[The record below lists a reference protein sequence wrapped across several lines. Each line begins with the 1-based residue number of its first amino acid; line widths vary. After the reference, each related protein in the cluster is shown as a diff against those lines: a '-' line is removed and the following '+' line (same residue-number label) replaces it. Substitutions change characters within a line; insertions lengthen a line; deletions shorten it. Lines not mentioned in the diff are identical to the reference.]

1 MIILILFAFL
11 AGFVTVLSP
20 CILPVLPIV
29 LSGSIGGGHRKP
41 LGIVTGFILSFTF
54 FTLFLT
60 TIVKA
65 TGLSSDFLRT
75 ASVVV
80 ILLFGVSLLLPSF
93 QVLMEKLFTR
103 LSSFLPTGQRGT
115 GFGAGLLL
123 GLSLGLIWTPCVGP
137 IIASVITLAAT
148 SAVNSAAIFITLA
161 YSLGTAIPMLAITY
175 GGRRLLQKVPWLLR
189 STAKIQKVFG
199 VIMILTA
206 LAIFF
211 NLDRGFQSFILTK
224 FPQYGVGLTKIE
236 DNNLVAKALKQ
247 LRAPDTNEKDMGKPM
262 NEVSNNNNYP
272 LAPEIF
278 SGGQWFNSAPLTIAS
293 LRGKVIL
300 VDFWT
305 YSCINC
311 IRTLPYLKSWHEKYE
326 AKGLVVIGVH
336 SPEFEFEKD
345 AKNVQSAIADFE
357 LKYPIVQDNNFDTW
371 KAYQNQYWPA
381 KYLIDKYGKVRYT
394 HFGEGEY
401 DTTEAMIQ
409 KLLSENGEK
418 VSDKIEN
425 ADYSVEAVTP
435 ELYLGYERVEYL
447 ASPEKIEKDKPAVYS
462 LPQDLLL
469 NYFAFTGEL
478 SIQAQNINPSQNAT
492 LTLHFASKDVYLVM
506 RPAHGVKGM
515 VRVFLDGSLVNGESA
530 GEDVANG
537 VVHVTS
543 DRLYKLIKLEKAGEH
558 TLKLQFMDSN
568 IEAFAFTFG

>member
-1 MIILILFAFL
+1 MVVLILFAFL

-29 LSGSIGGGHRKP
+29 LSGSIGGGHKKP

-75 ASVVV
+75 SSVVI

-93 QVLMEKLFTR
+93 QAIMEKLFTR
-103 LSSFLPTGQRGT
+103 LSSFVPISQRGT

-148 SAVNSAAIFITLA
+148 STVNSAAVLITLS
-161 YSLGTAIPMLAITY
+161 YSLGTALPMLAITY
-175 GGRRLLQKVPWLLR
+175 GGRKLLLRVPWLLR

-199 VIMILTA
+199 VVMILTA

-211 NLDRGFQSFILTK
+211 NLDRTFQSFVLTK
-224 FPQYGVGLTKIE
+224 FPQYGIGLTRIE
-236 DNNLVAKALKQ
+236 DNNIVAKALRQ
-247 LRAPDTNEKDMGKPM
+247 LRAPDINERDMGKPM

-272 LAPEIF
+272 LAPEIQP
-278 SGGQWFNSAPLTIAS
+278 GGQWFNSAPLTIGS
-293 LRGKVIL
+293 LRGKVVL

-311 IRTLPYLKSWHEKYE
+311 IRTLPYIKNWYEKYE
-326 AKGLVVIGVH
+326 DKGLVVIGVH

-345 AKNVQSAIADFE
+345 PKNVQSAITDFE

-381 KYLIDKYGKVRYT
+381 KYLIDRYGKVRYT

-409 KLLSENGEK
+409 KLLSEDGQK
-418 VSDKIEN
+418 VDDKIEN
-425 ADYSVEAVTP
+425 ADYDVESVTP
-435 ELYLGYERVEYL
+435 ELYLGYERAQYL
-447 ASPEKIEKDKPAVYS
+447 ASPEKIAKEKSAMYS
-462 LPQDLLL
+462 TPQDLPL
-469 NYFAFTGEL
+469 NYFAFSGEL
-478 SIQAQNINPSQNAT
+478 SINAQNINPSQYAT

-506 RPAHGVKGM
+506 RPAHGLEGAVK
-515 VRVFLDGSLVNGESA
+515 VFLDGKLVKSQSS
-530 GEDVANG
+530 GEDVVNG

-543 DRLYKLIKLEKAGEH
+543 DRLYKLINLEKAGEH
-558 TLKLQFMDSN
+558 TIKLQFLDGN